1 MPIQR
6 ISELMEKKDVI
17 DKAVITGGEHAMS
30 LAENGQNV
38 VVDCAD
44 EVTIRLPEVMDGYS
58 RISYGFH
65 KYGVGHLK
73 IQETKQQIMDSVNNT
88 IQSLTDSI
96 MNSIYLEFVPESS
109 KWVIRTGTGYWE
121 TN

>member
-17 DKAVITGGEHAMS
+17 DKAVTTGGEHAMS

-38 VVDCAD
+38 VVDCSE
-44 EVTIRLPEVMDGYS
+44 EVTIKLPEVMDGVS

-65 KYGVGHLK
+65 KYGIGHLK
-73 IQETKQQIMDSVNNT
+73 IKATNQQIMDSANNT

>member
-17 DKAVITGGEHAMS
+17 DKAVTTGGEHAMS

-38 VVDCAD
+38 VVDCAE
-44 EVTIRLPEVMDGYS
+44 EVTIKLPEVMDGVS

-65 KYGVGHLK
+65 KYGIGHLK
-73 IQETKQQIMDSVNNT
+73 IKATNQQIMDSANNT

>member
-30 LAENGQNV
+30 LDENGQNV

-44 EVTIRLPEVMDGYS
+44 EVTIKLPEVMDGFS

-73 IQETKQQIMDSVNNT
+73 IQATNQQIMDSVNNT

>member
-17 DKAVITGGEHAMS
+17 DKAVITGGEHSMS

-44 EVTIRLPEVMDGYS
+44 EVTIKLPEVMDGYS

-73 IQETKQQIMDSVNNT
+73 IQATNQQIMDSANNT

>member
-17 DKAVITGGEHAMS
+17 DMAVTEGGETVMTKAD
-30 LAENGQNV
+30 NGKNV
-38 VVDCAD
+38 VIDCTN
-44 EVTIRLPEVMDGYS
+44 EVIIRLPEIMDGVS

-65 KYGVGHLK
+65 KYGIGHLK
-73 IQETKQQIMDSVNNT
+73 IQATNQQIMDSVNNT